1 MSVLDK
7 KISYYPSINDT
18 KRGITVNLLQLLRST
33 KHEVSINSLRAESD
47 PLIQKQL
54 KDKLP
59 CYTVSGEFNRRC
71 EEGLISSSGLAAV
84 DLDSAE
90 DYDVMHLL
98 QELKKIPYM
107 AYIGLSCRGKRLF
120 AIVPFLNPDKYAR
133 QYERLIRSFEDIGL
147 PMGDTCHKAISQP
160 RFVSY
165 NTDDTCYFNHY
176 AKPYHLL
183 PPEKT
188 YHTIRPFAESLPIS
202 FQSIPEDLFKWC
214 DTQVQ
219 KSHSFTVGQRHAY
232 IVRLVRYCNIK
243 GLTETDT
250 LNGCVST
257 YGTEDFD
264 EHEITLIVQYI
275 FSTQT
280 VQHNTLPFKTS
291 SQDDLNK
298 DKLLNTS
305 LLLPES
311 LTSSLQGNSF
321 IIPPPT
327 PPDEKHLYFGADGL
341 LYTHVPGLPDLQ

>member
-7 KISYYPSINDT
+7 QISYYPSINDT
-18 KRGITVNLLQLLRST
+18 KRGITVNLLQLLKST
-33 KHEVSINSLRAESD
+33 KHKVSIHSLRTESD
-47 PLIQKQL
+47 PLIQKHL
-54 KDKLP
+54 KEKLP

-71 EEGLISSSGLAAV
+71 EEGLIHSSGLAAV

-98 QELKKIPYM
+98 HELKKIPYM

-120 AIVPFLNPDKYAR
+120 AIVPFLYPDKYAKH
-133 QYERLIRSFEDIGL
+133 YERLIRSFEDIGL

-165 NTDDTCYFNHY
+165 NTDDTCFYNQN

-188 YHTIRPFAESLPIS
+188 YHTIQRFAESLPIS
-202 FQSIPEDLFKWC
+202 FQSIPEDPFKWC

-232 IVRLVRYCNIK
+232 IVGLARYCNIK

-250 LNGCVST
+250 LNGCISA
-257 YGTEDFD
+257 YDTEDFKKP
-264 EHEITLIVQYI
+264 EITLIVQYI
-275 FSTQT
+275 FSTQIL
-280 VQHNTLPFKTS
+280 QHNTLPFKTG
-291 SQDDLNK
+291 SQEDLKK
-298 DKLLNTS
+298 DILLNTPP
-305 LLLPES
+305 LLPAS
-311 LTSSLQGNSF
+311 LTSPLQGISS
-321 IIPPPT
+321 IIPPPLPT
-327 PPDEKHLYFGADGL
+327 DEKHLYFGADGL